1 MYAIVLTGGKQV
13 RVTPDETLRVDRLE
27 NAVGES
33 VTIDKVLAF
42 FDGTKLSVGKPYL
55 DGVSVKAEILE
66 KGKTK
71 KVDVFKM
78 KPRKATR
85 KMHVHR
91 QHFTKIKINEIIG
104 G

>member
-13 RVTPDETLRVDRLE
+13 RVAPDETLRVDRLD
-27 NAVGES
+27 NAVGDS

-42 FDGTKLSVGKPYL
+42 FDGTKLTVGKPYIE
-55 DGVSVKAEILE
+55 GVSVKAEVLE
-66 KGKTK
+66 KGRTR

-85 KMHVHR
+85 KLHVHR
-91 QHFTKIKINEIIG
+91 QHYTKIKINEIIG